1 MPSLAR
7 IMADFVLYGTPGWG
21 SALVEAQLEFYGL
34 PYRFETV
41 GNLFTDAAAREKL
54 LAVNPLAQVPTLVLP
69 DGQVMTES
77 AAITLWLTGHTGR
90 DDLVP
95 AAGAPEQAAFLRWLV
110 YLVTNIYPTFTYADD
125 PARFVSAVSVQAPF
139 KAAIKAYRE
148 RLWSIVEGAA
158 GAPWFLGERLSA
170 LDLYVCVM
178 HHWSPRGEWFA
189 AHAPKLNAIATQAK
203 ALEPLRGVWSRNF
216 PEA

>member
-1 MPSLAR
+1 M
-7 IMADFVLYGTPGWG
+7 MADFVLYGTPGWG
-21 SALVEAQLEFYGL
+21 SALVEAQLDFYCL

-41 GNLFTDAAAREKL
+41 GNLFTDAAARERL
-54 LAVNPLAQVPTLVLP
+54 ITANPLAQVPTLVLP
-69 DGQVMTES
+69 DGQILTES
-77 AAITLWLTGHTGR
+77 AAITLWLAGNTGR

-95 AAGAPEQAAFLRWLV
+95 ATGAPEQAAFLRWLV

-125 PARFVSAVSVQAPF
+125 PARFVSTKAAQAPF

-148 RLWSIVEGAA
+148 RLWSIVERAS
-158 GAPWFLGERLSA
+158 GAPWFLGERFSA

-178 HHWSPRGEWFA
+178 HHWSPRGDWFA
-189 AHAPKLNAIATQAK
+189 MHVPRLNAIALRAK

-216 PEA
+216 PDT